1 MASLPI
7 TIAQLNIGHFRRL
20 LKTETD
26 ESKRRTLAKLLSE
39 EEAKLATLKAREEK

>member
-7 TIAQLNIGHFRRL
+7 TIVQLNIERYRRL

-26 ESKRRTLAKLLSE
+26 ESKRRTLAKLLPE